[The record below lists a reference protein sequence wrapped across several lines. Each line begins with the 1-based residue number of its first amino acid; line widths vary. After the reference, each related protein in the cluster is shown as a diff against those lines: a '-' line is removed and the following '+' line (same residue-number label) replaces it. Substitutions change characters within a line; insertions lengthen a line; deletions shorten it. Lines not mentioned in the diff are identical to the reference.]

1 MTNQEFID
9 QVAVY
14 VKKNA
19 AIFGIC
25 VHSPIIAQAI
35 LESGWGK
42 SKLAATYHNYFGLK
56 CGTKWT
62 GKSVNMN
69 TQEEDTITIPVVEIF
84 RQLKKYF
91 LPWVL
96 VAVIFAGLVF
106 GGSMVVSSSKASPLT
121 AMVGFTFD
129 GIENGLDPN
138 GNEFN
143 ANSLK
148 SPAIIEETLSDLNMD
163 VKKTD
168 AIRNN
173 ITVSGVVPEDAIDKL
188 TAYESVFSN
197 TNSIEAAQKIMD
209 VSYFPTQF
217 EVQFSY
223 GDSGMSRS
231 QAADF
236 LNTMLNNYKI
246 YFMQTY
252 GYNQAFG
259 DALTAVD
266 YTGYDYPQA
275 LDVLS
280 SSLDSLKK
288 YISSLSS
295 NDNTR
300 FRSTKTGYT
309 FSDLSE
315 ATATLQSVDYSSL
328 YSYIMGKNVTKDKDS
343 LATYYQYR
351 IDSLNRSLNSAK
363 ERLSTI
369 TDSINNYKKD
379 SMVVMAGG
387 SADNTGTVLT
397 QPSTAYDD
405 LITQRTD
412 AQGSVSSL
420 QQQIS
425 DYQTRLD
432 KLQNTP
438 LGSKKEEEKVETD
451 MKNVCDK
458 MNQLINDV
466 NETADDY
473 FETASYTN
481 AYNIL
486 VPASGSVSS
495 SVSNAISNMI
505 RPMLIVEALLLV
517 AYLVFAVVRAFM
529 VSYRRDKLVPVAVE
543 EPAKETVSV
552 EADSASDDND
562 EKEESKA

>member
-1 MTNQEFID
+1 MS
-9 QVAVY
+9 
-14 VKKNA
+14 KKSRERTPELEEIAAQLGSMNA
-19 AIFGIC
+19 
-25 VHSPIIAQAI
+25 
-35 LESGWGK
+35 
-42 SKLAATYHNYFGLK
+42 
-56 CGTKWT
+56 
-62 GKSVNMN
+62 
-69 TQEEDTITIPVVEIF
+69 QEEDDTITIPVVEIF

-223 GDSGMSRS
+223 GASGMSRS

-275 LDVLS
+275 LDILS

-412 AQGSVSSL
+412 AQSNVSSL

-495 SVSNAISNMI
+495 SVSNAISNMM
-505 RPMLIVEALLLV
+505 RPMLIVEALLFV

-529 VSYRRDKLVPVAVE
+529 VSYRREKLVPAAVE

-552 EADSASDDND
+552 EAESASDDND
-562 EKEESKA
+562 EKEEPKA

>member
-1 MTNQEFID
+1 MS
-9 QVAVY
+9 
-14 VKKNA
+14 KKSRERTPKLEEIA
-19 AIFGIC
+19 AQLG
-25 VHSPIIAQAI
+25 S
-35 LESGWGK
+35 
-42 SKLAATYHNYFGLK
+42 
-56 CGTKWT
+56 
-62 GKSVNMN
+62 MN
-69 TQEEDTITIPVVEIF
+69 TQEEDDTITIPVIEIF

-223 GDSGMSRS
+223 GASGMSRS

-275 LDVLS
+275 LDILS

-412 AQGSVSSL
+412 AQSNVSSL

-495 SVSNAISNMI
+495 SVSNAISNMM
-505 RPMLIVEALLLV
+505 RPMLIVEALLFV
-517 AYLVFAVVRAFM
+517 AYLAFAVVRAFM
-529 VSYRRDKLVPVAVE
+529 VSYRREKLVPAAVE

-552 EADSASDDND
+552 EAASASDDND
-562 EKEESKA
+562 EKEEPKA

>member
-1 MTNQEFID
+1 MS
-9 QVAVY
+9 
-14 VKKNA
+14 KKSRERTPELEEIA
-19 AIFGIC
+19 AQLG
-25 VHSPIIAQAI
+25 S
-35 LESGWGK
+35 
-42 SKLAATYHNYFGLK
+42 
-56 CGTKWT
+56 
-62 GKSVNMN
+62 MN

-96 VAVIFAGLVF
+96 VAVILAGLVF

-223 GDSGMSRS
+223 GASGMSRS

-275 LDVLS
+275 LDILS

-412 AQGSVSSL
+412 AQSNVSSL

-495 SVSNAISNMI
+495 SVSNAISNMM
-505 RPMLIVEALLLV
+505 RPMLIVEALLFV

-529 VSYRRDKLVPVAVE
+529 VSYRREKLVPAAVE
-543 EPAKETVSV
+543 ESAKETVSV
-552 EADSASDDND
+552 EAASASDDND

>member
-1 MTNQEFID
+1 MS
-9 QVAVY
+9 
-14 VKKNA
+14 KKSRERTPELEEIA
-19 AIFGIC
+19 AQLG
-25 VHSPIIAQAI
+25 S
-35 LESGWGK
+35 
-42 SKLAATYHNYFGLK
+42 
-56 CGTKWT
+56 
-62 GKSVNMN
+62 MN

-96 VAVIFAGLVF
+96 VAVILAGLVF

-351 IDSLNRSLNSAK
+351 IDSLNRSLNGAK

-451 MKNVCDK
+451 MKNICDK

-529 VSYRRDKLVPVAVE
+529 VSYRRDKLGPCCCRRTG
-543 EPAKETVSV
+543 KG
-552 EADSASDDND
+552 NRFGRG
-562 EKEESKA
+562 

>member
-1 MTNQEFID
+1 MS
-9 QVAVY
+9 
-14 VKKNA
+14 KKSRERTPELEEIA
-19 AIFGIC
+19 AQLG
-25 VHSPIIAQAI
+25 S
-35 LESGWGK
+35 
-42 SKLAATYHNYFGLK
+42 
-56 CGTKWT
+56 
-62 GKSVNMN
+62 MN
-69 TQEEDTITIPVVEIF
+69 TQQEDDTITIPVVEIF

-223 GDSGMSRS
+223 GASGMSRS

-275 LDVLS
+275 LDILS

-412 AQGSVSSL
+412 AQSNVSSL

-495 SVSNAISNMI
+495 SVSNAISNMM
-505 RPMLIVEALLLV
+505 RPMLIVEALLFV

-529 VSYRRDKLVPVAVE
+529 VSYRREKLVLAAVE

-552 EADSASDDND
+552 EAASASDDND
-562 EKEESKA
+562 EKEEPKA

>member
-1 MTNQEFID
+1 MS
-9 QVAVY
+9 
-14 VKKNA
+14 KKSRERTPELEEIA
-19 AIFGIC
+19 AQLG
-25 VHSPIIAQAI
+25 S
-35 LESGWGK
+35 
-42 SKLAATYHNYFGLK
+42 
-56 CGTKWT
+56 
-62 GKSVNMN
+62 MN

-96 VAVIFAGLVF
+96 VAVILAGLVF

-223 GDSGMSRS
+223 GASGMSRS

-309 FSDLSE
+309 FADLSE

-351 IDSLNRSLNSAK
+351 IDSLNRSLNGAK

-495 SVSNAISNMI
+495 SVSNAISNMM
-505 RPMLIVEALLLV
+505 RPMLIVEALLFV

-529 VSYRRDKLVPVAVE
+529 VSYRRDKLVPAAVE

-552 EADSASDDND
+552 EAESASDDTA
-562 EKEESKA
+562 EKEEPKA

>member
-1 MTNQEFID
+1 MS
-9 QVAVY
+9 
-14 VKKNA
+14 KKSRERAPELEEIA
-19 AIFGIC
+19 AQLG
-25 VHSPIIAQAI
+25 S
-35 LESGWGK
+35 
-42 SKLAATYHNYFGLK
+42 
-56 CGTKWT
+56 
-62 GKSVNMN
+62 MN
-69 TQEEDTITIPVVEIF
+69 TQQEDDTITIPVVEIF

-96 VAVIFAGLVF
+96 VAVILAGLVF
-106 GGSMVVSSSKASPLT
+106 GGSMVVSSSKAIPLT

-223 GDSGMSRS
+223 GASGMSRS

-275 LDVLS
+275 LDILS

-351 IDSLNRSLNSAK
+351 IDSLNRNLNGAK

-451 MKNVCDK
+451 MKNICDK

-529 VSYRRDKLVPVAVE
+529 VSYRRDKLVPAAVE
-543 EPAKETVSV
+543 EPAKETVSA

>member
-1 MTNQEFID
+1 MS
-9 QVAVY
+9 
-14 VKKNA
+14 KKSRERTPELEEIA
-19 AIFGIC
+19 AQLG
-25 VHSPIIAQAI
+25 S
-35 LESGWGK
+35 
-42 SKLAATYHNYFGLK
+42 
-56 CGTKWT
+56 
-62 GKSVNMN
+62 MN
-69 TQEEDTITIPVVEIF
+69 TQQEDDTITIPVVEIF

-223 GDSGMSRS
+223 GASGMSRS

-275 LDVLS
+275 LDILS

-412 AQGSVSSL
+412 AQSNVSSL

-505 RPMLIVEALLLV
+505 RPMLIVEALLFV

-529 VSYRRDKLVPVAVE
+529 VSYRREKLVPAAVE

-552 EADSASDDND
+552 EAASASDDND

>member
-1 MTNQEFID
+1 MS
-9 QVAVY
+9 
-14 VKKNA
+14 KKSRERTPELEEIA
-19 AIFGIC
+19 AQLG
-25 VHSPIIAQAI
+25 S
-35 LESGWGK
+35 
-42 SKLAATYHNYFGLK
+42 
-56 CGTKWT
+56 
-62 GKSVNMN
+62 MN
-69 TQEEDTITIPVVEIF
+69 TQQEDDTITIPVVEIF

-223 GDSGMSRS
+223 GASGMSRS

-275 LDVLS
+275 LDILS

-412 AQGSVSSL
+412 AQSNVSSL

-495 SVSNAISNMI
+495 SVSNAISNMM
-505 RPMLIVEALLLV
+505 RPMLIVEALLFV

-529 VSYRRDKLVPVAVE
+529 VSYRREKLVPAAVE

-552 EADSASDDND
+552 EAESASDDNE

>member
-1 MTNQEFID
+1 MS
-9 QVAVY
+9 
-14 VKKNA
+14 KKSRERTPKLEEIA
-19 AIFGIC
+19 AQLG
-25 VHSPIIAQAI
+25 S
-35 LESGWGK
+35 
-42 SKLAATYHNYFGLK
+42 
-56 CGTKWT
+56 
-62 GKSVNMN
+62 MN
-69 TQEEDTITIPVVEIF
+69 TQEEDDTITIPVIEIF

-223 GDSGMSRS
+223 GASGMSRS

-275 LDVLS
+275 LDILS

-351 IDSLNRSLNSAK
+351 IEILKLSLNSAK

-412 AQGSVSSL
+412 AQSNVSSL

-495 SVSNAISNMI
+495 SVSNAISNMM
-505 RPMLIVEALLLV
+505 RPMLIVEALLFV
-517 AYLVFAVVRAFM
+517 AYLAFAVVRAFM
-529 VSYRRDKLVPVAVE
+529 VSYRREKLVPAAVE

-552 EADSASDDND
+552 EAASASDDND
-562 EKEESKA
+562 EKEEPKA

>member
-1 MTNQEFID
+1 MS
-9 QVAVY
+9 
-14 VKKNA
+14 KKSRERTPELEEIA
-19 AIFGIC
+19 AQLG
-25 VHSPIIAQAI
+25 S
-35 LESGWGK
+35 
-42 SKLAATYHNYFGLK
+42 
-56 CGTKWT
+56 
-62 GKSVNMN
+62 MN
-69 TQEEDTITIPVVEIF
+69 TQQEDDTITIPVVEIF
-84 RQLKKYF
+84 RQMKKYF

-223 GDSGMSRS
+223 GASGMSRS

-275 LDVLS
+275 LDILS

-495 SVSNAISNMI
+495 SVSNAISNMM
-505 RPMLIVEALLLV
+505 RPMLIVEALLFV

-529 VSYRRDKLVPVAVE
+529 VSYRREKLVPAAVE

-552 EADSASDDND
+552 EAASASDDND
-562 EKEESKA
+562 EKEEPKA

>member
-1 MTNQEFID
+1 MS
-9 QVAVY
+9 
-14 VKKNA
+14 KKSRERTPELEEIA
-19 AIFGIC
+19 AQLG
-25 VHSPIIAQAI
+25 S
-35 LESGWGK
+35 
-42 SKLAATYHNYFGLK
+42 
-56 CGTKWT
+56 
-62 GKSVNMN
+62 MN

-96 VAVIFAGLVF
+96 VAVILAGLVF

-387 SADNTGTVLT
+387 SADKTGTVLT

-473 FETASYTN
+473 FATASYTN

-529 VSYRRDKLVPVAVE
+529 VSYRRDKLVPDAVE
-543 EPAKETVSV
+543 EPVSV

>member
-1 MTNQEFID
+1 
-9 QVAVY
+9 
-14 VKKNA
+14 
-19 AIFGIC
+19 
-25 VHSPIIAQAI
+25 
-35 LESGWGK
+35 
-42 SKLAATYHNYFGLK
+42 
-56 CGTKWT
+56 
-62 GKSVNMN
+62 MN
-69 TQEEDTITIPVVEIF
+69 ENDIWLI
-84 RQLKKYF
+84 
-91 LPWVL
+91 
-96 VAVIFAGLVF
+96 AGL
-106 GGSMVVSSSKASPLT
+106 GNPEAKYDGTRHNA
-121 AMVGFTFD
+121 GF
-129 GIENGLDPN
+129 
-138 GNEFN
+138 
-143 ANSLK
+143 
-148 SPAIIEETLSDLNMD
+148 
-163 VKKTD
+163 
-168 AIRNN
+168 
-173 ITVSGVVPEDAIDKL
+173 
-188 TAYESVFSN
+188 
-197 TNSIEAAQKIMD
+197 AA
-209 VSYFPTQF
+209 
-217 EVQFSY
+217 
-223 GDSGMSRS
+223 
-231 QAADF
+231 
-236 LNTMLNNYKI
+236 L
-246 YFMQTY
+246 
-252 GYNQAFG
+252 
-259 DALTAVD
+259 DALAD
-266 YTGYDYPQA
+266 
-275 LDVLS
+275 
-280 SSLDSLKK
+280 KWN
-288 YISSLSS
+288 IS
-295 NDNTR
+295 
-300 FRSTKTGYT
+300 
-309 FSDLSE
+309 
-315 ATATLQSVDYSSL
+315 V
-328 YSYIMGKNVTKDKDS
+328 GKNVTKDKDS

-412 AQGSVSSL
+412 AQSSVSSL

>member
-1 MTNQEFID
+1 MS
-9 QVAVY
+9 
-14 VKKNA
+14 KKSRERTPELEEIA
-19 AIFGIC
+19 AQLG
-25 VHSPIIAQAI
+25 S
-35 LESGWGK
+35 
-42 SKLAATYHNYFGLK
+42 
-56 CGTKWT
+56 
-62 GKSVNMN
+62 MN

-397 QPSTAYDD
+397 QPSTA
-405 LITQRTD
+405 
-412 AQGSVSSL
+412 QGSVSSL

-451 MKNVCDK
+451 MKNICDK

>member
-1 MTNQEFID
+1 MS
-9 QVAVY
+9 
-14 VKKNA
+14 KKSRERTPELEEIA
-19 AIFGIC
+19 AQLG
-25 VHSPIIAQAI
+25 S
-35 LESGWGK
+35 
-42 SKLAATYHNYFGLK
+42 
-56 CGTKWT
+56 
-62 GKSVNMN
+62 MN

-91 LPWVL
+91 LPWLL
-96 VAVIFAGLVF
+96 VAVILAGLVF

-223 GDSGMSRS
+223 GASGMSRS

-275 LDVLS
+275 LDILS

-351 IDSLNRSLNSAK
+351 IDSLNRSLNGAK

-517 AYLVFAVVRAFM
+517 AYLVFAIVRAFM
-529 VSYRRDKLVPVAVE
+529 VSYRRDKLVSVAVE

>member
-1 MTNQEFID
+1 
-9 QVAVY
+9 
-14 VKKNA
+14 
-19 AIFGIC
+19 
-25 VHSPIIAQAI
+25 
-35 LESGWGK
+35 
-42 SKLAATYHNYFGLK
+42 
-56 CGTKWT
+56 
-62 GKSVNMN
+62 
-69 TQEEDTITIPVVEIF
+69 
-84 RQLKKYF
+84 
-91 LPWVL
+91 
-96 VAVIFAGLVF
+96 
-106 GGSMVVSSSKASPLT
+106 
-121 AMVGFTFD
+121 
-129 GIENGLDPN
+129 
-138 GNEFN
+138 
-143 ANSLK
+143 
-148 SPAIIEETLSDLNMD
+148 MD

-300 FRSTKTGYT
+300 FRSAKTGYT

-562 EKEESKA
+562 EKEEFKA

>member
-1 MTNQEFID
+1 MSKKSTEKKSELKNT
-9 QVAVY
+9 AV
-14 VKKNA
+14 
-19 AIFGIC
+19 
-25 VHSPIIAQAI
+25 
-35 LESGWGK
+35 
-42 SKLAATYHNYFGLK
+42 
-56 CGTKWT
+56 
-62 GKSVNMN
+62 
-69 TQEEDTITIPVVEIF
+69 QEEDTITIPVIEIF

-96 VAVIFAGLVF
+96 VAVILAGLVF
-106 GGSMVVSSSKASPLT
+106 GGSMVLSSSKASPLT

-148 SPAIIEETLSDLNMD
+148 SPSIIEETLSDLNMD
-163 VKKTD
+163 VKETD

-223 GDSGMSRS
+223 GASGMSRS

-438 LGSKKEEEKVETD
+438 LGSKKEQEKVETD
-451 MKNVCDK
+451 MKSICDK

-495 SVSNAISNMI
+495 SVSNAISNMM
-505 RPMLIVEALLLV
+505 RPMLIVEALLFV
-517 AYLVFAVVRAFM
+517 AYLVFAIVRAFM
-529 VSYRRDKLVPVAVE
+529 VSYRREKLVSAAVG
-543 EPAKETVSV
+543 EPAEETVSV
-552 EADSASDDND
+552 EADSASDDTA
-562 EKEESKA
+562 EKEEPKA

>member
-1 MTNQEFID
+1 MS
-9 QVAVY
+9 
-14 VKKNA
+14 KKSRERTPELEEIA
-19 AIFGIC
+19 AQLG
-25 VHSPIIAQAI
+25 S
-35 LESGWGK
+35 
-42 SKLAATYHNYFGLK
+42 
-56 CGTKWT
+56 
-62 GKSVNMN
+62 MN
-69 TQEEDTITIPVVEIF
+69 TQEEDDTITIPVVEIF

-387 SADNTGTVLT
+387 SADNAGTVLT

-529 VSYRRDKLVPVAVE
+529 VSYRRDKLVSVAVE

>member
-1 MTNQEFID
+1 MS
-9 QVAVY
+9 
-14 VKKNA
+14 KKSRERTPELEEIAAQLGSMNA
-19 AIFGIC
+19 
-25 VHSPIIAQAI
+25 
-35 LESGWGK
+35 
-42 SKLAATYHNYFGLK
+42 
-56 CGTKWT
+56 
-62 GKSVNMN
+62 
-69 TQEEDTITIPVVEIF
+69 QEEDDTITIPVVEIF

-223 GDSGMSRS
+223 GASGMSRS

-275 LDVLS
+275 LDILS

-363 ERLSTI
+363 ERLNTI

-412 AQGSVSSL
+412 AQSNVSSL

-505 RPMLIVEALLLV
+505 RPMLIVEALLFV

-529 VSYRRDKLVPVAVE
+529 VSYRREKLVPAAVE

-552 EADSASDDND
+552 EAASASDDND

>member
-1 MTNQEFID
+1 MS
-9 QVAVY
+9 
-14 VKKNA
+14 KKSRERTPELEEIAAQLGSMNA
-19 AIFGIC
+19 
-25 VHSPIIAQAI
+25 
-35 LESGWGK
+35 
-42 SKLAATYHNYFGLK
+42 
-56 CGTKWT
+56 
-62 GKSVNMN
+62 
-69 TQEEDTITIPVVEIF
+69 QEEDDTITIPVIEIF

-223 GDSGMSRS
+223 GASGMSRS

-275 LDVLS
+275 LDILS

-412 AQGSVSSL
+412 AQSNVSSL

-495 SVSNAISNMI
+495 SVSNAISNMM
-505 RPMLIVEALLLV
+505 RPMLIVEALLFV

-529 VSYRRDKLVPVAVE
+529 VSYRREKLVPAAVE

-552 EADSASDDND
+552 EAESASDDND
-562 EKEESKA
+562 EKEEPKA

>member
-1 MTNQEFID
+1 MS
-9 QVAVY
+9 
-14 VKKNA
+14 K
-19 AIFGIC
+19 
-25 VHSPIIAQAI
+25 
-35 LESGWGK
+35 K
-42 SKLAATYHNYFGLK
+42 SKERTPELEEIAAQLE
-56 CGTKWT
+56 
-62 GKSVNMN
+62 NMN
-69 TQEEDTITIPVVEIF
+69 TQQEDDTITIPVIEIF

-96 VAVIFAGLVF
+96 VAVILAGLVF
-106 GGSMVVSSSKASPLT
+106 GGSMVLSSSKASPLT

-129 GIENGLDPN
+129 GIEKGLDPN

-148 SPAIIEETLSDLNMD
+148 SPSIIEETLSDLNMD
-163 VKKTD
+163 VKETD

-223 GDSGMSRS
+223 GASGMSRS

-259 DALTAVD
+259 DALIAVD

-351 IDSLNRSLNSAK
+351 IDSLNRSLSGAK

-420 QQQIS
+420 QQQIG
-425 DYQTRLD
+425 DYQSRLD

-438 LGSKKEEEKVETD
+438 LGSKKEQEKVETD
-451 MKNVCDK
+451 MKSICDK

-495 SVSNAISNMI
+495 SVSNAISNMM
-505 RPMLIVEALLLV
+505 RPMLIVEALLFV
-517 AYLVFAVVRAFM
+517 AYLVFAIVRAFM
-529 VSYRRDKLVPVAVE
+529 VSYRREKLVSAVAG
-543 EPAKETVSV
+543 EPAEETVSV
-552 EADSASDDND
+552 EADSASDDTA
-562 EKEESKA
+562 EKEEPKA

>member
-1 MTNQEFID
+1 MS
-9 QVAVY
+9 
-14 VKKNA
+14 KKSRERTPELEEIA
-19 AIFGIC
+19 AQLG
-25 VHSPIIAQAI
+25 S
-35 LESGWGK
+35 
-42 SKLAATYHNYFGLK
+42 
-56 CGTKWT
+56 
-62 GKSVNMN
+62 MN
-69 TQEEDTITIPVVEIF
+69 TQQEDDTITIPVVEIF
-84 RQLKKYF
+84 RQMKKYF

-223 GDSGMSRS
+223 GASGMSRS

-275 LDVLS
+275 LDILS

-397 QPSTAYDD
+397 QLSTAYDD

-486 VPASGSVSS
+486 VPASSSVSS
-495 SVSNAISNMI
+495 SVSNAISNMM
-505 RPMLIVEALLLV
+505 RPMLIVEALLFV

-529 VSYRRDKLVPVAVE
+529 VSYRREKLVPAAVE

-552 EADSASDDND
+552 EAASASDDND
-562 EKEESKA
+562 EKEEPKA

>member
-1 MTNQEFID
+1 MS
-9 QVAVY
+9 
-14 VKKNA
+14 KKSRERTPELEEIAAQLGSMNA
-19 AIFGIC
+19 
-25 VHSPIIAQAI
+25 
-35 LESGWGK
+35 
-42 SKLAATYHNYFGLK
+42 
-56 CGTKWT
+56 
-62 GKSVNMN
+62 
-69 TQEEDTITIPVVEIF
+69 QEEDDTITIPVVEIF

-223 GDSGMSRS
+223 GASGMSRS

-275 LDVLS
+275 LDILS

-412 AQGSVSSL
+412 AQSNVSSL

-495 SVSNAISNMI
+495 SVSNAISNMM
-505 RPMLIVEALLLV
+505 RPMLIVEALLFV

-529 VSYRRDKLVPVAVE
+529 VSYRREKLVPAAVE

-552 EADSASDDND
+552 EAASASDDND
-562 EKEESKA
+562 EKEEPKA

>member
-1 MTNQEFID
+1 MS
-9 QVAVY
+9 
-14 VKKNA
+14 KKSREKTPELEEIA
-19 AIFGIC
+19 AQLG
-25 VHSPIIAQAI
+25 S
-35 LESGWGK
+35 
-42 SKLAATYHNYFGLK
+42 
-56 CGTKWT
+56 
-62 GKSVNMN
+62 MN

-96 VAVIFAGLVF
+96 VAVILAGLVF

-412 AQGSVSSL
+412 AQSSVSSL

-438 LGSKKEEEKVETD
+438 LGSK
-451 MKNVCDK
+451 M
-458 MNQLINDV
+458 
-466 NETADDY
+466 
-473 FETASYTN
+473 
-481 AYNIL
+481 
-486 VPASGSVSS
+486 
-495 SVSNAISNMI
+495 
-505 RPMLIVEALLLV
+505 
-517 AYLVFAVVRAFM
+517 
-529 VSYRRDKLVPVAVE
+529 
-543 EPAKETVSV
+543 
-552 EADSASDDND
+552 
-562 EKEESKA
+562 

>member
-1 MTNQEFID
+1 MS
-9 QVAVY
+9 
-14 VKKNA
+14 KKSRERTPELEEIAAQLGSMNA
-19 AIFGIC
+19 
-25 VHSPIIAQAI
+25 
-35 LESGWGK
+35 
-42 SKLAATYHNYFGLK
+42 
-56 CGTKWT
+56 
-62 GKSVNMN
+62 
-69 TQEEDTITIPVVEIF
+69 QEEDDTITIPVVEIF

-223 GDSGMSRS
+223 GASGMSRS

-275 LDVLS
+275 LDILS

-412 AQGSVSSL
+412 AQSNVSSL

-438 LGSKKEEEKVETD
+438 LGSKNEQEKVETD

-495 SVSNAISNMI
+495 SVSNAISNMM
-505 RPMLIVEALLLV
+505 RPMLIVEALLFV

-529 VSYRRDKLVPVAVE
+529 VSYRREKLVPAAVE

-552 EADSASDDND
+552 EAASASDDTA
-562 EKEESKA
+562 EKEEPKA

>member
-1 MTNQEFID
+1 MSKKSRERTPELEEIAAQLGSMNAQQED
-9 QVAVY
+9 
-14 VKKNA
+14 
-19 AIFGIC
+19 
-25 VHSPIIAQAI
+25 
-35 LESGWGK
+35 
-42 SKLAATYHNYFGLK
+42 
-56 CGTKWT
+56 
-62 GKSVNMN
+62 
-69 TQEEDTITIPVVEIF
+69 DTITIPVIEIF

-138 GNEFN
+138 GNEFS

-223 GDSGMSRS
+223 GASGMSRS

-275 LDVLS
+275 LDILS

-412 AQGSVSSL
+412 AQSNVSSL

-495 SVSNAISNMI
+495 SVSNAISNMM

-529 VSYRRDKLVPVAVE
+529 VSYRREKLVPAAVE

-552 EADSASDDND
+552 EAASASDDND
-562 EKEESKA
+562 EKEEPKA

>member
-1 MTNQEFID
+1 MS
-9 QVAVY
+9 
-14 VKKNA
+14 KKSREKTPELEEIA
-19 AIFGIC
+19 AQLG
-25 VHSPIIAQAI
+25 S
-35 LESGWGK
+35 
-42 SKLAATYHNYFGLK
+42 
-56 CGTKWT
+56 
-62 GKSVNMN
+62 MN

-96 VAVIFAGLVF
+96 VAVILAGLVF

-148 SPAIIEETLSDLNMD
+148 SPAIIEETRSDLNMD

-288 YISSLSS
+288 YISCLL
-295 NDNTR
+295 
-300 FRSTKTGYT
+300 YT
-309 FSDLSE
+309 SD
-315 ATATLQSVDYSSL
+315 A
-328 YSYIMGKNVTKDKDS
+328 
-343 LATYYQYR
+343 
-351 IDSLNRSLNSAK
+351 
-363 ERLSTI
+363 
-369 TDSINNYKKD
+369 
-379 SMVVMAGG
+379 
-387 SADNTGTVLT
+387 AD
-397 QPSTAYDD
+397 
-405 LITQRTD
+405 
-412 AQGSVSSL
+412 
-420 QQQIS
+420 
-425 DYQTRLD
+425 
-432 KLQNTP
+432 
-438 LGSKKEEEKVETD
+438 E
-451 MKNVCDK
+451 
-458 MNQLINDV
+458 
-466 NETADDY
+466 
-473 FETASYTN
+473 
-481 AYNIL
+481 
-486 VPASGSVSS
+486 
-495 SVSNAISNMI
+495 
-505 RPMLIVEALLLV
+505 
-517 AYLVFAVVRAFM
+517 
-529 VSYRRDKLVPVAVE
+529 
-543 EPAKETVSV
+543 
-552 EADSASDDND
+552 
-562 EKEESKA
+562 

>member
-1 MTNQEFID
+1 MS
-9 QVAVY
+9 
-14 VKKNA
+14 KKSRERTPELEEIAAQLGSMNA
-19 AIFGIC
+19 
-25 VHSPIIAQAI
+25 
-35 LESGWGK
+35 
-42 SKLAATYHNYFGLK
+42 
-56 CGTKWT
+56 
-62 GKSVNMN
+62 
-69 TQEEDTITIPVVEIF
+69 QEEDDTITIPVVEIF

-223 GDSGMSRS
+223 GASGMSRS

-275 LDVLS
+275 LDILS

-412 AQGSVSSL
+412 AQSNVSSL

-495 SVSNAISNMI
+495 SVSNAISNMM

-529 VSYRRDKLVPVAVE
+529 VSYRREKLVPAAVE

-552 EADSASDDND
+552 EAASASDDND
-562 EKEESKA
+562 EKEEPKA